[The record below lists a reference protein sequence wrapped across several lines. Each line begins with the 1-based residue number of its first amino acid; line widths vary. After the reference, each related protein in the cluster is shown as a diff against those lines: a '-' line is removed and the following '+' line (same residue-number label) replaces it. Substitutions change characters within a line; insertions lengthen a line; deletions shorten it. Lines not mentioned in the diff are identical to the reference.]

1 MSDPSDSQ
9 GATGTKRRSVS
20 GPIRAW
26 LDRIL
31 PLLDSPQA
39 GTTTANP
46 MAAPAAG
53 PMFVGGVPLG
63 VLNKNPDQRDPA
75 TIDLKGGVDKAFE
88 KLEAD
93 KKAKEAKKKAD
104 EANKPFDFEEANR
117 ERYKNVPPA
126 FQYGD
131 KQRPI
136 LKEGEE
142 LREDVEH
149 SKLPDDL
156 KSKMTNE
163 VWRAIRPQQ
172 ATLIAVYL
180 RLREYNAWQF
190 VKSVT
195 GIKEQLPWHGQIG
208 GLVFGPY
215 GTGGVAFVA
224 DKPTEMMKK
233 LVDSKHFG
241 KDNYIMNFFHRKQ
254 TSFRESRDDGKKL
267 PGVRDDSIYEWSE
280 KDPYPPTS
288 LHISFGPGDAFDAHI
303 DRVSPVMKPVEGH
316 TVPDLTRGLRHQ
328 KEEVIGPALGG
339 VQVDVTREKHEVGP
353 REEKKVWTGWI
364 KFKIEWDFP
373 GKNRRKANPIKNV
386 RPQQLPSPP
395 PEVRKSICDQA
406 RKLNPTFPK
415 TSAGDIDAG
424 MLADAIAGKVLEA
437 AQQGGTSIAV
447 DFPNY
452 TDTKLTDAEQ
462 KAVHDAVIEIGKIVR
477 DALGESAGKVGT
489 VTIRIPT
496 NGASDVR
503 IRK

>member
-1 MSDPSDSQ
+1 MSDPSNSQ
-9 GATGTKRRSVS
+9 GASGTKQVS

-26 LDRIL
+26 LDKIL
-31 PLLDSPQA
+31 PLLDSTPA
-39 GTTTANP
+39 GKTTANP
-46 MAAPAAG
+46 TAAPTAA

-63 VLNKNPDQRDPA
+63 AFNTKPNQPDPA
-75 TIDLKGGVDKAFE
+75 TIDLRGGAEKAT
-88 KLEAD
+88 KKVEAD
-93 KKAKEAKKKAD
+93 RQAKEAKKKAD
-104 EANKPFDFEEANR
+104 D
-117 ERYKNVPPA
+117 VPPA
-126 FQYGD
+126 FQYPE
-131 KQRPI
+131 KQRVM

-156 KSKMTNE
+156 KRKMTNE

-172 ATLIAVYL
+172 ATLIAIYL

-195 GIKEQLPWHGQIG
+195 GIKEQLPWHGQVG

-224 DKPTEMMKK
+224 DKPREMMKK
-233 LVDSKHFG
+233 LVDSKDFG

-267 PGVRDDSIYEWSE
+267 PGVRDDSIHEWSE

-328 KEEVIGPALGG
+328 KEEVIGPTLGG

-386 RPQQLPSPP
+386 RRQPLPSPP
-395 PEVRKSICDQA
+395 PDVRKVICDQA
-406 RKLNPTFPK
+406 RKLNPKFPK

-437 AQQGGTSIAV
+437 AKQGNTSITV
-447 DFPNY
+447 EFPNY
-452 TDTKLTDAEQ
+452 METKLTDAEQ
-462 KAVHDAVIEIGKIVR
+462 KTIEDIVVEIGKIVSTE
-477 DALGESAGKVGT
+477 LGPEAKSVKTAKV
-489 VTIRIPT
+489 ILPA
-496 NGASDVR
+496 NGALNVPV
-503 IRK
+503 KK